1 MISLISTLLYLAKD
15 TVHRWFARIS
25 SPLARV
31 LVVFFLS
38 LCALFFL
45 GTYVIS
51 VNVVR
56 TRIMNEGGD
65 MIHAVISPEHGSTLH
80 IPGQRELKD
89 WLQADSW
96 NLLMVGSARREDGSA
111 VTIYTTEFSRFGQI
125 LPLMAHNGSPTLLC
139 PAEGR
144 ESQPEGLTE
153 VSIGGR
159 KGVTFTVSVRHLPAN
174 HPLSRTLKR
183 GGLLLSPEEAA
194 AWLGEDRLQTCS
206 RQLLLRINNIS
217 SAADIRRAEQYLQNL
232 IRLEGASA
240 GVNSAVR
247 LLEQLDIVLDNQ
259 MQCRAG
265 FCLGIVLIVGILLT
279 SLAGMEYRQNE
290 YIYTL
295 MKSFG
300 IHPMLLVLSFLC
312 ENLFLVAAAF
322 AAAFAVFMHS
332 QAIILTQFFKLGE
345 FRLSVAEIQPELQ
358 LICAALLLCV
368 LVSSLPIVV
377 AANREIGRVLK

>member
-25 SPLARV
+25 SPLSRV

-56 TRIMNEGGD
+56 DRIMSEGGD
-65 MIHAVISPEHGSTLH
+65 MVHAFISPEHGSTLH
-80 IPGQRELKD
+80 IPNQKELKE
-89 WLQADSW
+89 WLEADSW
-96 NLLMVGSARREDGSA
+96 HLLMAGSARCGKRRS
-111 VTIYTTEFSRFGQI
+111 VTIYTTEFSRYGQL

-139 PAEGR
+139 PAEGS
-144 ESQPEGLTE
+144 ESLPEGLTE
-153 VSIGGR
+153 VSTGGR
-159 KGVTFTVSVRHLPAN
+159 NGTTHTVSVRHIPAD
-174 HPLSRTLKR
+174 HPLAGTLKH
-183 GGLLLSPEEAA
+183 GGLLISPEDAA
-194 AWLGEDRLQTCS
+194 ELVGEERLKTCS
-206 RQLLLRINNIS
+206 RQLLLRINNLR

-232 IRLEGASA
+232 FRLEGASVSIGSA
-240 GVNSAVR
+240 GR
-247 LLEQLDIVLDNQ
+247 LLEQLDIVLSNQ

-265 FCLGIVLIVGILLT
+265 FCLGILLIVGILLT

-300 IHPMLLVLSFLC
+300 IHPMLLVMSFIC

-322 AAAFAVFMHS
+322 AAAYAVFMHS
-332 QAIILTQFFKLGE
+332 QDIILTQFFKLGE
-345 FRLSVAEIQPELQ
+345 FRLSAAEIMPELQ
-358 LICAALLLCV
+358 LICASLLLCV

>member
-139 PAEGR
+139 PAKGR
-144 ESQPEGLTE
+144 ESRPEGLTE

-194 AWLGEDRLQTCS
+194 AWQGEERLQTCS

>member
-56 TRIMNEGGD
+56 TRIMNEGGN

-144 ESQPEGLTE
+144 ESRPEGLTE